1 MYQIKCDD
9 HILYDPRDEEL
20 ILLNPK
26 FHLEANTVGEG
37 SFTILAKHPFYGAL
51 KKLRSIF
58 ELRQDN
64 DIIFRGRMTNDS
76 RDFYNRQFVDLEG
89 VLAFTNDSII
99 EPYDFPKDDKFADA
113 EASANI
119 VEYFLRWAIE
129 QHNSMVEEWQCLKV
143 GKVTVSDP
151 NNYITRSNTDYSTT
165 MDLLKS
171 KLFESEL
178 GGYLCIRYEEDGNYV
193 DYLKEFE
200 LTNTQRVTVTENML
214 DITQDSDASETYT
227 AILPF
232 GATVEG
238 SEGERLT
245 IESLPDG
252 NLTDDVVKKGKYIYS
267 KSGVAEHGW
276 ICMPPSESR
285 WDDIEKDV
293 EQLLDK
299 AVERL
304 VGSAMRLS
312 RTITIKAVDLS
323 FSDSQIQA
331 FRINRNVLVDVPSHG
346 VENATFPLMKLDI
359 EILNPQNTIITV
371 GDTTRTLIDVNN
383 RNQSSTI
390 ERVEKTAQLTAG
402 KTQEVM
408 NTVQQQLIVQ
418 ETSVTSTCSKMILAA
433 LDQYVET
440 GVYNQFKETVEAQLA
455 ILADEIVMNFTS
467 ATENINNVSGD
478 LQAEIV
484 ERKKR
489 ISFSENGITI
499 GSGENAITLEIDNDM
514 IKFKKNGLQFGWWDG
529 VDFHTGNIVVEVNE
543 RAQFGNFAFVPR
555 SDGSL
560 MFLKVGG

>member
-51 KKLRSIF
+51 KKLRSRF

-119 VEYFLRWAIE
+119 VEYFLQWAID
-129 QHNSMVEEWQCLKV
+129 QHNSQVEEWQRLKL
-143 GKVTVSDP
+143 GRVTVSDP

-165 MDLLKS
+165 MELLKS

-227 AILPF
+227 AILPI

-252 NLTDDVVKKGKYIYS
+252 DLTDDVVKKGKYIYS

-276 ICMPPSESR
+276 ICMPPQESK
-285 WDDIEKDV
+285 WEDV
-293 EQLLDK
+293 TEPENLRDK
-299 AVERL
+299 ALETL
-304 VGSAMRLS
+304 VGSAMLLS

-323 FSDSQIQA
+323 FSDSQIQS
-331 FRINRNVLVDVPSHG
+331 FRLYRNILVDVPSHG

-359 EILNPQNTIITV
+359 EIMNPQNTIITI
-371 GDTTRTLIDVNN
+371 GDTVRTLIDVNN

-408 NTVQQQLIVQ
+408 ETVQQQMIVQ
-418 ETSVTSTCSKMILAA
+418 ETSMTATCSEMILAA

-455 ILADEIVMNFTS
+455 IMADEIVMNFTS
-467 ATENINNVSGD
+467 TTESIDNVDGD
-478 LQAEIV
+478 LQARFTELY
-484 ERKKR
+484 KY
-489 ISFSENGITI
+489 ISFSESGITI
-499 GSGENAITLEIDNDM
+499 GSGDSAITLEIDNDQ
-514 IKFKKNGLQFGWWDG
+514 ITFKKNGVPFGWWDG
-529 VDFHTGNIVVEVNE
+529 NDFHTGNIVVEVNE